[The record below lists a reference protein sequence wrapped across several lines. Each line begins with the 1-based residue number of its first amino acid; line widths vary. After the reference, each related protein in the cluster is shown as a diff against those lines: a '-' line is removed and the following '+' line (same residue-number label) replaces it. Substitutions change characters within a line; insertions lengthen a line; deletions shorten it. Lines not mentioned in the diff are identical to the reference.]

1 MSILTTILA
10 HKEAQDCVDRHLPYW
25 KAQTDKLIIFT
36 PDDSRIETTER
47 QISFGHACHHG
58 AHAIERLYWLLTWL
72 EGTDFNEFILHEYDS
87 ISFARPSVFNW
98 ENANDVPIVQGT
110 WFLKVPPKGWLSSS
124 FVHPP
129 LAMRD
134 IGLHQL
140 VAAFGRFPFHAERGT
155 WDRFIGL
162 IIENPA
168 RSSQYTEL
176 PSMMRFSHD
185 DAGGSLSF
193 SHNTI
198 TVEHFPSL
206 AESIKNGARHFHGVK
221 SKETL
226 DFILERI
233 K

>member
-10 HKEAQDCVDRHLPYW
+10 HKEAQDCVDRHLPHW

-36 PDDSRIETTER
+36 PEDSRIDTTER

-72 EGTDFNEFILHEYDS
+72 EGTDFNEFIIHEYDS
-87 ISFARPSVFNW
+87 ISLARPSVFNDTVSD
-98 ENANDVPIVQGT
+98 AYPSLQGI
-110 WFLKVPPKGWLSSS
+110 WFDTEYNYQWIGSS

-129 LAMRD
+129 LAMRRL
-134 IGLHQL
+134 GLESCVAQL
-140 VAAFGRFPFHAERGT
+140 GGLPFHCNRGM
-155 WDRFIGL
+155 WDRVLGL
-162 IIENPA
+162 AMSFVRCE
-168 RSSQYTEL
+168 
-176 PSMMRFSHD
+176 FSPP
-185 DAGGSLSF
+185 GY

-198 TVEHFPSL
+198 AEEHYSSL
-206 AESIKNGARHFHGVK
+206 AEAIKNGARHFHGVK